1 MVLLVNYICLV
12 IYHAACCKRKWL
24 THEPAFSTIWKHS
37 QTACCALKHLHDF
50 PSFIKKK
57 SVLKPNYYGT
67 LLSLGLGNCS
77 WGGLERVLRA
87 GFRKWFPLR
96 ALSNGA
102 SANLIM
108 SGKGVNVTTACIRA
122 ITFNLSLAPLHSLSP
137 ISCSLPLNIY
147 LKAFKLIG
155 MTFAGQQGRTK
166 RKMTA
171 LKRQRCW

>member
-1 MVLLVNYICLV
+1 MPCHCHGFVSELYLSGDLRCE
-12 IYHAACCKRKWL
+12 RKWL
-24 THEPAFSTIWKHS
+24 THEPIFSTIWKHS

-50 PSFIKKK
+50 PSFTKKK
-57 SVLKPNYYGT
+57 SELKPNYYGT

-108 SGKGVNVTTACIRA
+108 SGKGVNVTQLHVSERLHLISH
-122 ITFNLSLAPLHSLSP
+122 SLLCTLSP
-137 ISCSLPLNIY
+137 IPHSLPLNIY
-147 LKAFKLIG
+147 LKAFKLMG
-155 MTFAGQQGRTK
+155 MTFSGQQGRTK
-166 RKMTA
+166 
-171 LKRQRCW
+171 